1 MVKKSNKAVVLL
13 SGGLDS
19 TVVLSICKKLNY
31 EIYAITFNYN
41 QRHKTELY
49 FAKWQARFFK
59 CKSHRIFNL
68 DFFGGSSLT
77 DNMNVPKNERVE
89 DIKGGIP
96 NTYVPSRNIIFLSFA
111 SGYAE
116 SKEIENI
123 FLGVNAVDYS
133 GYPDCRKEF
142 IKGFEK
148 LINFSTKKGL
158 DGNKFKIK
166 TPLIDL
172 KKKDIID
179 IGFNNG
185 VNFAFTSSCYDPKNN
200 KACGLCDACLLRE
213 KGFHEAGK
221 IDPQRERNY
230 VL

>member
-1 MVKKSNKAVVLL
+1 M
-13 SGGLDS
+13 
-19 TVVLSICKKLNY
+19 
-31 EIYAITFNYN
+31 
-41 QRHKTELY
+41 
-49 FAKWQARFFK
+49 
-59 CKSHRIFNL
+59 
-68 DFFGGSSLT
+68 
-77 DNMNVPKNERVE
+77 
-89 DIKGGIP
+89 
-96 NTYVPSRNIIFLSFA
+96 SFA

-172 KKKDIID
+172 KKKRY
-179 IGFNNG
+179 N
-185 VNFAFTSSCYDPKNN
+185 
-200 KACGLCDACLLRE
+200 
-213 KGFHEAGK
+213 
-221 IDPQRERNY
+221 
-230 VL
+230 